1 MPKIYRRTENGTETL
16 ISVSD
21 ALGEVNDAMMGGSYK
36 VETMSS
42 SHGNHRIEYTDG
54 RKVSL
59 VEIEGTLPAPVE
71 TDSQGQRIVS
81 VKGKRYIVGEI
92 ASGSSWNKVSRSW
105 VPEKYMAYWS
115 ERNGRTFG
123 STRFAGES
131 AKPGTVGRA
140 IWDAVNEGN

>member
-59 VEIEGTLPAPVE
+59 VEIEGTVPAKVE
-71 TDSQGQRIVS
+71 TEQPDVNVISYNGGKVHTGMFGEEDPYPLCRGGGMNQMLTKFCTTTAPLTCKTCLTYAERRAQRLA
-81 VKGKRYIVGEI
+81 E
-92 ASGSSWNKVSRSW
+92 
-105 VPEKYMAYWS
+105 M
-115 ERNGRTFG
+115 
-123 STRFAGES
+123 
-131 AKPGTVGRA
+131 
-140 IWDAVNEGN
+140 DA